1 MTSPRRTTILTP
13 MEGWLELRLKLL
25 VVPVLIGGAV
35 FAAILVALRWLI
47 PDDRTHLKRRVALC
61 WLVGLS
67 AALWIGFELED
78 AKAAAIHNRNI
89 GIPVVFIWAWV
100 TMVLPAPFVG
110 MAMLS
115 LGGDWLGTLGN
126 HRDE

>member
-1 MTSPRRTTILTP
+1 M
-13 MEGWLELRLKLL
+13 ELRLKLL

-35 FAAILVALRWLI
+35 FAVILVAMRWLI

-67 AALWIGFELED
+67 AALWIGFEMED
-78 AKAAAIHNRNI
+78 AKAAAIYNRNI
-89 GIPVVFIWAWV
+89 GILVVFIWAWV
-100 TMVLPAPFVG
+100 TTVLPAPFVG
-110 MAMLS
+110 TAILS
-115 LGGDWLGTLGN
+115 LGADWLGSLGN